1 MTRKLFLY
9 ITIIL
14 LSSCASVEKYNQQI
28 SKTHSP
34 EELHRDVD
42 HAYKKLKKLHPDVN
56 WYISKGELDKKI
68 DDLKNELT
76 EPLTTKEFYKLF
88 APVITSIKQGHLSI
102 HTPVKKQTKKEIKG
116 KGKRGSPFNSLSFYT
131 SANKLFVK
139 KVFKGDTTLIPG
151 SEVISVDGEKVNDL
165 LESFK
170 ILHASDGYNETF
182 IPEFIGSRFG
192 FFYSNTHKQ
201 KDSIL
206 LHLKLEDSLYDKY
219 LYANYD
225 KIKTS
230 SQKDTVRS
238 EKRKLSRSDK
248 KIAKETRK
256 KIRKKNYK
264 YGYNKKTNEYNRNF
278 IFLESDADSPI
289 GYLKIRSFTNGGYKE
304 FYKESFAKIDSAQC
318 KSLVL
323 DLRGNL
329 GGRLVEIDDLY
340 SYLTDKEYVFIEKS
354 KMTGRL
360 SFLYPFF
367 HTKSWPTKTAATI
380 LSPVLG
386 VYQIFKVKK
395 ENKEAYFKFKYSKL
409 RKPKSNTFTGKIYV
423 LINGESFSAS
433 SVLSTHLKATKRA
446 TFVGEETGGAY
457 NGTVAGVYAKVEL
470 PNSKINMRIGLM
482 KINAPYTIEPD
493 GYGIK
498 PDIPIKSTMNNE
510 DEELQWVI
518 EDIEM
523 SNKKK

>member
-1 MTRKLFLY
+1 MTNKLFLY
-9 ITIIL
+9 ATIVM

-28 SKTHSP
+28 SKIHSP
-34 EELHRDVD
+34 EELRQDVD
-42 HAYKKLKKLHPDVN
+42 YAYKKLKKLHPDVN
-56 WYISKGELDKKI
+56 WYISKDELDKKI
-68 DDLKNELT
+68 DDLKDGLT

-102 HTPVKKQTKKEIKG
+102 HVPSKKQSKKEIKE
-116 KGKRGSPFNSLSFYT
+116 KGKRDSPFNSLSFYA

-139 KVFKGDTTLIPG
+139 KVFKGDTTLIAG
-151 SEVISVDGEKVNDL
+151 SQVMSIDGKQVEDL
-165 LESFK
+165 LDSFK
-170 ILHASDGYNETF
+170 ALHSSDGYNQTF
-182 IPEFIGSRFG
+182 IPEFVGSRFG
-192 FFYSNTHKQ
+192 FFYANTHKQ

-206 LHLKLEDSLYDKY
+206 LNLKLEDSVYDKY

-225 KIKTS
+225 EIKPS
-230 SQKDTVRS
+230 SKKDSVPS
-238 EKRKLSRSDK
+238 AKKKLSRSDK

-256 KIRKKNYK
+256 KVRKKNYK
-264 YGYNKKTNEYNRNF
+264 YGYNKKTKEYHRNF
-278 IFLESDADSPI
+278 SFLESEAEIPVA
-289 GYLKIRSFTNGGYKE
+289 YMKIRSFTNGGFKE
-304 FYKESFAKIDSAQC
+304 FYKESFAKIDSAKC
-318 KSLVL
+318 KNLVI
-323 DLRGNL
+323 DLRGNT

-340 SYLTDKEYVFIEKS
+340 SYLTDKEYIFIEKS

-360 SFLYPFF
+360 SFLYPYF
-367 HTKSWPTKTAATI
+367 HTKSWPTKTVATI

-395 ENKEAYFKFKYSKL
+395 ENREAYFKFKQSKL
-409 RKPKSNTFTGKIYV
+409 RKPKSNTFTGKVYV

-433 SVLSTHLKATKRA
+433 SILSTHLKATKRA

-498 PDIPIKSTMNNE
+498 PDIPIKRTMNNV

-518 EDIEM
+518 KDIEM
-523 SNKKK
+523 SNKKE

>member
-1 MTRKLFLY
+1 MIRKLFLY
-9 ITIIL
+9 VTIIL
-14 LSSCASVEKYNQQI
+14 LSSCASVEKYNQRI
-28 SKTHSP
+28 SKIHSP

-56 WYISKGELDKKI
+56 WYISKSELDKKI
-68 DDLKNELT
+68 DDLKSQLK

-102 HTPVKKQTKKEIKG
+102 HTPAKRQTKKEIKE
-116 KGKRGSPFNSLSFYT
+116 KGKRDSPFNSLSFYS

-139 KVFKGDTTLIPG
+139 KVFKGDTTLIAG
-151 SEVISVDGEKVNDL
+151 SEVISVDNEKVSDL
-165 LESFK
+165 LIHFK
-170 ILHASDGYNETF
+170 TLHSSDGYNETF

-206 LHLKLEDSLYDKY
+206 LHLKHEDSLYDKY

-225 KIKTS
+225 KIKVSTEN
-230 SQKDTVRS
+230 DTIRS
-238 EKRKLSRSDK
+238 EKKKLSKSDK

-256 KIRKKNYK
+256 KLRKKNYK

-278 IFLESDADSPI
+278 SFLESDTLSSI
-289 GYLKIRSFTNGGYKE
+289 GYMKIRSFTNGGYKE
-304 FYKESFAKIDSAQC
+304 FYEESFAKIDSSKC
-318 KSLVL
+318 ENLII

-329 GGRLVEIDDLY
+329 GGRLTEIDDLY

-354 KMTGRL
+354 KMTKRL
-360 SFLYPFF
+360 SFLYPYF
-367 HTKSWPTKTAATI
+367 HTKSWATKTVATI
-380 LSPVLG
+380 FSPVLG
-386 VYQIFKVKK
+386 IYQIFKVKN
-395 ENKEAYFKFKYSKL
+395 ENGEPYFKFRYSKL
-409 RKPKSNTFTGKIYV
+409 RKPKSNTYSGKIYV

-433 SVLSTHLKATKRA
+433 SILATHLKATKRA
-446 TFVGEETGGAY
+446 TFIGEETGGAY

-498 PDIPIKSTMNNE
+498 PDVPIKRTINDVDN
-510 DEELQWVI
+510 ELQWI
-518 EDIEM
+518 LEDIKM
-523 SNKKK
+523 SNQKK